1 MQIQN
6 RIKELRQVKASELLP
21 NPKNWRTHPTEQADA
36 LRGVLSEIGY
46 ADALIA
52 YETPNGLMLI
62 DGHLRAETTPDMEVP
77 VLITDLNEE
86 EAGMLLLTLDP
97 LASMAEAN
105 EDMLRML
112 QESVEI
118 ENQALQDMI
127 AGINSLD
134 DITDLIDSINE
145 GLTDP
150 DDIPD
155 EPEATWVQRSDLF
168 QLGEHRLLCGDSTN
182 EADVALLM
190 NSKLASL
197 IHADPP
203 YGMNKEFEN
212 DNLHAESL
220 DKFQMEWWKIC
231 RSHVEDNGS
240 AYIWGNTED
249 LWRLW
254 FQGGLKDSER
264 LTFRN
269 EITWDQVTGVSW
281 GRDGMAGLR
290 MYAQM
295 GERCL
300 FFMIGEQGFN
310 NNADNYWE
318 GFEPIRLYLEGER
331 KKMGWDI
338 PTMKRIVGHSDLSGD
353 HWTSKS
359 QWTFPTEKVYKA
371 LQEGSKYAAFNREY
385 AELRDAFYA
394 TRAYFDNTHDNMSD
408 VWLFPRVMGDDRYG
422 HATPKP
428 VEMVER
434 IVKSSC
440 ISGGLIF
447 DPFTGTGTTIIASER
462 HSRTCY
468 GMELDPKYVQVAIER
483 WENYTGRKAEK
494 LNK

>member
-1 MQIQN
+1 MQIKN

-182 EADVALLM
+182 DADVALLM
-190 NSKLASL
+190 DGRLAQA
-197 IHADPP
+197 IITDPP
-203 YGMNKEFEN
+203 YGVAYDGAHFLSRTFSDFGKRISEQLEGDNSPTLYNKIFN
-212 DNLHAESL
+212 IFDDITD
-220 DKFQMEWWKIC
+220 DKAVAFVFFAGAMGFPVYDAVERSSWKI
-231 RSHVEDNGS
+231 RALVIWAKNHAQFGS
-240 AYIWGNTED
+240 
-249 LWRLW
+249 
-254 FQGGLKDSER
+254 
-264 LTFRN
+264 
-269 EITWDQVTGVSW
+269 
-281 GRDGMAGLR
+281 
-290 MYAQM
+290 M
-295 GERCL
+295 GS
-300 FFMIGEQGFN
+300 Q
-310 NNADNYWE
+310 YKTKH
-318 GFEPIRLYLEGER
+318 EPILYLFKKGKSTRWYGENNETTVWEYDR
-331 KKMGWDI
+331 A
-338 PTMKRIVGHSDLSGD
+338 
-353 HWTSKS
+353 SKNEFHIT
-359 QWTFPTEKVYKA
+359 Q
-371 LQEGSKYAAFNREY
+371 
-385 AELRDAFYA
+385 
-394 TRAYFDNTHDNMSD
+394 
-408 VWLFPRVMGDDRYG
+408 
-422 HATPKP
+422 KP
-428 VEMVER
+428 VELLMRPIANHVEING
-434 IVKSSC
+434 IV
-440 ISGGLIF
+440 F
-447 DPFTGTGTTIIASER
+447 DGFLGSGTTIIASER
-462 HSRTCY
+462 LKRICY
-468 GMELDPKYVQVAIER
+468 GMEIEPKYVQVAIER

>member
-1 MQIQN
+1 M
-6 RIKELRQVKASELLP
+6 KASELLP

-52 YETPNGLMLI
+52 YETDDGLMLI

-182 EADVALLM
+182 DADVALLM
-190 NSKLASL
+190 DGRLAQA
-197 IHADPP
+197 IITDPP
-203 YGMNKEFEN
+203 YGVAYDGAHFFSRTFSDFGKRISEQLEGDNSPTLNNKIFN
-212 DNLHAESL
+212 IFDDITD
-220 DKFQMEWWKIC
+220 DKAVAFVFFAGAMGFPVYDAVERSSWKI
-231 RSHVEDNGS
+231 RALVIWAKNHAQFGS
-240 AYIWGNTED
+240 
-249 LWRLW
+249 
-254 FQGGLKDSER
+254 
-264 LTFRN
+264 
-269 EITWDQVTGVSW
+269 
-281 GRDGMAGLR
+281 
-290 MYAQM
+290 M
-295 GERCL
+295 GS
-300 FFMIGEQGFN
+300 Q
-310 NNADNYWE
+310 YKTKH
-318 GFEPIRLYLEGER
+318 EPILYLFKKGKSTRWFGENNETTVWEYDR
-331 KKMGWDI
+331 A
-338 PTMKRIVGHSDLSGD
+338 
-353 HWTSKS
+353 SKNEFHIT
-359 QWTFPTEKVYKA
+359 Q
-371 LQEGSKYAAFNREY
+371 
-385 AELRDAFYA
+385 
-394 TRAYFDNTHDNMSD
+394 
-408 VWLFPRVMGDDRYG
+408 
-422 HATPKP
+422 KP
-428 VEMVER
+428 VELLMRPIANHVEING
-434 IVKSSC
+434 IV
-440 ISGGLIF
+440 F
-447 DPFTGTGTTIIASER
+447 DGFLGSGTTIIASER
-462 HSRTCY
+462 LKRICY
-468 GMELDPKYVQVAIER
+468 GMEIEPKYVQVAIER
-483 WENYTGRKAEK
+483 WENYTGSKAEK